1 MRKVLLATTAL
12 AAMGGVSVASAD
24 VSGTSAGD
32 VAISGTSSFN
42 YTVTS
47 GTGTG
52 PQSDVAGATAEEKN
66 IGTQVDMN
74 FTMSRTLDNGL
85 VMTGLYSVDEGGNDD
100 DGWSIAGDF
109 GTIAFGGLAND
120 GFGATATGLTADE
133 ATTLTAA
140 SFGGSATVHNDYI
153 DHSDVSITL
162 DINGFGFGLGITDGA
177 AGANE
182 SNGDGTQWGL
192 TYAVPAGDTMGVTV
206 AYASGTTGADNT
218 DETSAGVTVTAGAA
232 TVVLASNTSGFLTS
246 DSVGAS
252 YAVSENFTV
261 QGYTGSTESSN
272 NAAIDVDD
280 LGIGF
285 TYTIVDGL
293 SLSVTHNDFKG
304 RNGTVAD
311 NEDGTRTN
319 IAIDAT
325 F

>member
-1 MRKVLLATTAL
+1 
-12 AAMGGVSVASAD
+12 MGGVSAASAD
-24 VSGTSAGD
+24 VSGTAAGD
-32 VAISGTSSFN
+32 VAISGTASFN

-52 PQSDVAGATAEEKN
+52 PASDVANATTEERN
-66 IGTQVDMN
+66 LGTQTDVN
-74 FTMSRTLDNGL
+74 FSLTRTLDNGL
-85 VMTGLYSVDEGGNDD
+85 ALTGLYSVDEGGNDD

-133 ATTLTAA
+133 ATTLTADN
-140 SFGGSATVHNDYI
+140 FGGSSTVHNDYI

-162 DINGFGFGLGITDGA
+162 NINGFGFGLGITDGA

-182 SNGDGTQWGL
+182 SNGDGTQWGV
-192 TYAVPAGDTMGVTV
+192 TYAVPAGDTMGITV

-218 DETSAGVTVTAGAA
+218 DETSAGVTVTAGNA

-252 YAVSENFTV
+252 YAVSDNFAV

-272 NAAIDVDD
+272 NANLDVDD
-280 LGIGF
+280 MGVGF
-285 TYTIVDGL
+285 TYTITDGL
-293 SLSVTHNDFKG
+293 SISVTHNDFKA
-304 RNGTVAD
+304 RNGTVAE

-319 IAIDAT
+319 VAIDAT